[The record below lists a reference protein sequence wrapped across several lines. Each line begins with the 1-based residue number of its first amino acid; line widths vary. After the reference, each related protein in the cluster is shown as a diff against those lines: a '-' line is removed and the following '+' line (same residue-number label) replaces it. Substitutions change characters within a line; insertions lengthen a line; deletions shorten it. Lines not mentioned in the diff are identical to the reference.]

1 MNALHMSLFSSNEE
15 LNRNVTSGSSS
26 QVQLSYV
33 KLSYLQASGHSNVC
47 SFPSGPGGA
56 GGGGV
61 TVSFSGAGHDT
72 SNKNNKSAIYP
83 RQYL

>member
-47 SFPSGPGGA
+47 SCSLGKGGA
-56 GGGGV
+56 GGGAV
-61 TVSFSGAGHDT
+61 TVSFSGSGPQLAG
-72 SNKNNKSAIYP
+72 KNG
-83 RQYL
+83 LV

>member
-33 KLSYLQASGHSNVC
+33 KLSYLQTSGHSNVC
-47 SFPSGPGGA
+47 SFFPGSGGA
-56 GGGGV
+56 GGGTV
-61 TVSFSGAGHDT
+61 TVSFSGTGPQLVG
-72 SNKNNKSAIYP
+72 KNG
-83 RQYL
+83 LV